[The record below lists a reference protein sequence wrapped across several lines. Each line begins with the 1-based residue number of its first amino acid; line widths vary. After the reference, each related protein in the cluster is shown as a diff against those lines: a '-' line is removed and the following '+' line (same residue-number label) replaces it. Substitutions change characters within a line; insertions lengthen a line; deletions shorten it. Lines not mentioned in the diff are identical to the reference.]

1 MKNVAELSVDTEDDT
16 PEDWQID
23 KSNELATEFLD
34 KEVIP
39 LIDDFEF
46 ENDDEHYVPGVASFM
61 LYIKLIEHLST
72 NGWTLDELKQAVDE
86 FSLEHGYNN
95 TLH

>member
-1 MKNVAELSVDTEDDT
+1 MKNINNLVADIEDDS

-23 KSNELATEFLD
+23 KSNELASEFLNND
-34 KEVIP
+34 IIP
-39 LIDDFEF
+39 QIDEFEF
-46 ENDDEHYVPGVASFM
+46 ENEDEHYVPGVASFM
-61 LYIKLIEHLST
+61 LYIKLIEHLSK